1 MLVRMDK
8 EFSDITYIPATSLGS
23 QIDEICKRYE
33 NFEVSEE
40 ERKHNRPYYNYNEQ
54 IKLFDQSSSSKQ
66 REIQNNPLLM
76 KQL

>member
-1 MLVRMDK
+1 MDK

-33 NFEVSEE
+33 NFEQSEE
-40 ERKHNRPYYNYNEQ
+40 ERKHNRPYYNYEAQVKN
-54 IKLFDQSSSSKQ
+54 FDESSFSKQ
-66 REIQNNPLLM
+66 KEIQNNPLLM